1 MAKSGENEKSL
12 VSITNHP
19 SLHNSTNENGRKFNG
34 SSNKDNLG
42 GFHYKE
48 NQENRHAQSHNGYH
62 HGYNNYNQQKSGY
75 QMQQQQQQQTAIL
88 SQQNRK
94 KAASLRGF
102 DAMNENYNN
111 RKSKYAESQQNQR
124 LIKNNNGNGQLNK
137 NYYQNKPQ
145 RYNNNNNN
153 QNSYHSNNYNS
164 QQAMGAQMSHQQ
176 AAQQTQ
182 QNGNELKMQSE
193 SSPNKNKPVKFFIE
207 EEEINQSNQDEPEAK
222 RILIGSNNNSNES
235 LLLSP
240 SKESKTLDIINELN
254 SKIDSYDKKIA
265 STNFL
270 RALQSVSP
278 ISSPTSPTNLDGFR
292 HSYSDEIRTVKDAY
306 SKTLNAATGKEFL
319 DKIFKES
326 KVSSNKNGMLKN
338 LNGSGQLAQLFIPT
352 NANEKVLDSENS
364 CNQCKLNKADC
375 NCKAQIL
382 KNNILLLN
390 QIQQQSEQQKKIRSQ
405 STSMNKELT
414 DLLSVITNS
423 NSGNIS
429 NILSS
434 SATNSSQQKLHNQSF
449 HSPPTHSSRP
459 SVSPSLSHSAHQAKS
474 FSSLLSAAGNAPS
487 TSTVNTTANTTS
499 RLNLVNT

>member
-1 MAKSGENEKSL
+1 M
-12 VSITNHP
+12 
-19 SLHNSTNENGRKFNG
+19 HNSSNENGRKFNG
-34 SSNKDNLG
+34 SSNKDSLS

-48 NQENRHAQSHNGYH
+48 NQENRQAQSHNGYH

-75 QMQQQQQQQTAIL
+75 QMQQQQQQQQTANL

-102 DAMNENYNN
+102 DAMNENYNNN

-124 LIKNNNGNGQLNK
+124 LIKNNNGNGQPPNK

-145 RYNNNNNN
+145 RYNNNN

-164 QQAMGAQMSHQQ
+164 QQSMGAQMSHQQ
-176 AAQQTQ
+176 ASQQTQ
-182 QNGNELKMQSE
+182 QSGNEFKMQSE
-193 SSPNKNKPVKFFIE
+193 SSPNKIKPVKFFIE
-207 EEEINQSNQDEPEAK
+207 EEEISQSNQDEPEAK
-222 RILIGSNNNSNES
+222 RILIGSNNNNNSNES

-254 SKIDSYDKKIA
+254 SKIDSYDKKVA

-270 RALQSVSP
+270 RAMQSVSP

-292 HSYSDEIRTVKDAY
+292 HSYSDEIRTTKEAY

-319 DKIFKES
+319 DKIFKEN
-326 KVSSNKNGMLKN
+326 KVNSSATAKNGMLKN
-338 LNGSGQLAQLFIPT
+338 LNASGQLAQLFMPT
-352 NANEKVLDSENS
+352 NANEKVLDSENN
-364 CNQCKLNKADC
+364 CNQCKSNKAEC

-382 KNNILLLN
+382 KNNIMLLN

-423 NSGNIS
+423 SSANIS

-459 SVSPSLSHSAHQAKS
+459 SLSPSLSHSTHQAKS

-487 TSTVNTTANTTS
+487 TSTVNTTNKTQIITTHVGS
-499 RLNLVNT
+499 R